1 MTLSRVNSSA
11 ATLTKNRT
19 EGSVHPG
26 SGMCTTCVDGCIG
39 MCEIGKSA
47 YRGHEVIYPQPF
59 GVITTAAEKDYPVDY
74 SHFNI
79 MGGVVG
85 AEGIEADS
93 DKAVFPAVDLEV
105 RFGHD
110 KGLKF
115 RLPWIIPGIGSTNI
129 AKNNWEGLAIGT
141 ALAGTGLTIG
151 ENVAGMDP
159 EAVFKNGK
167 VVDTVDLKRR
177 VKLFQDHQRDGYGA
191 IIVQANVE
199 DTRLG
204 VQEYAIREL
213 GVEVVEMKWGQGA
226 KNIGG
231 EVKVK
236 SLKKAQMLYER
247 GYVVLPNPMDET
259 VIKAFE
265 RGAFKEFE
273 RHSRVGM
280 VSEEAFG
287 QRVDEL
293 RSAGAKY
300 IFLKTGAYRPLALA
314 RAIAYASKYG
324 IDLLTV
330 DGAGGGTGMSPWR
343 MMNEWGVPPVE
354 LHSLCH
360 QYAEQLDDK
369 GLHVPAI
376 AVAGGF
382 SFEDHIFKG
391 LALGAPYVK
400 LVGMARSAIAAAM
413 VGKTIGRAI
422 EENKI
427 PVYVERFG
435 NTMDDIFV
443 TASELRK
450 ELGNE
455 EYEKLPA
462 GAIGLYTYYERL
474 AQGLRQLM
482 AGVRKFKPEYI
493 TRNELASLTRECA
506 EISGIPH
513 VMDVDQKEVEEVLK
527 VASVKRGAKSSGR
540 RVAKTKKR
548 GKRVARR
555 A

>member
-1 MTLSRVNSSA
+1 MSLSRVNASA

-19 EGSVHPG
+19 EDSIVPS
-26 SGMCTTCVDGCIG
+26 SGMCVTCVDGCIG

-59 GVITTAAEKDYPVDY
+59 GVITTAGEKAYPVDY

-85 AEGIEADS
+85 ASGIEADS
-93 DKAVFPAVDLEV
+93 DKAVFPNVNLEV
-105 RFGHD
+105 KFGHD
-110 KGLKF
+110 KGIKF
-115 RLPWIIPGIGSTNI
+115 RYPWIIPGIGSTDI

-151 ENVAGMDP
+151 ENVVGMDV
-159 EAVFKNGK
+159 ESTIKDGR

-177 VKLFQDHQRDGYGA
+177 VKLFMDHQRDGYGA
-191 IIVQANVE
+191 IIVQANIE

-204 VQEYAIREL
+204 TQEYAIEKL
-213 GVEVVEMKWGQGA
+213 GVQCVELKWGQGA

-231 EVKVK
+231 EVKIRD
-236 SLKKAQMLYER
+236 LKKAQLLYDR
-247 GYVVLPNPMDET
+247 GYVVLPNPTDPD

-280 VSEEAFG
+280 VTEEGFAS
-287 QRVDEL
+287 RVEEL

-300 IFLKTGAYRPLALA
+300 VFLKTGAYRPAALA
-314 RAIAYASKYG
+314 QALKYASKYK

-343 MMNEWGVPPVE
+343 MMNEWGMPAVE
-354 LHSLCH
+354 LHSLLYKYCKM
-360 QYAEQLDDK
+360 LDDK
-369 GLHVPAI
+369 GEYVPPLTL
-376 AVAGGF
+376 AGGF
-382 SFEDHIFKG
+382 TFEDQIFKG
-391 LALGAPYVK
+391 LAMCAPYAR
-400 LVGMARSAIAAAM
+400 LIGMARSPIAAAM
-413 VGKTIGRAI
+413 VGKTIGMAI
-422 EENKI
+422 NSHQI

-435 NTMDDIFV
+435 ETIDEIFV
-443 TASELRK
+443 TAADLRK
-450 ELGNE
+450 ELGDADF
-455 EYEKLPA
+455 EKLPT

-482 AGVRKFKPEYI
+482 AGSRKFGTEYM
-493 TRNELASLTRECA
+493 TRDDLGSLTPEA
-506 EISGIPH
+506 AKISGIPH
-513 VMDVDQKEVEEVLK
+513 IMDLDKEQAEK
-527 VASVKRGAKSSGR
+527 IING
-540 RVAKTKKR
+540 
-548 GKRVARR
+548 
-555 A
+555 